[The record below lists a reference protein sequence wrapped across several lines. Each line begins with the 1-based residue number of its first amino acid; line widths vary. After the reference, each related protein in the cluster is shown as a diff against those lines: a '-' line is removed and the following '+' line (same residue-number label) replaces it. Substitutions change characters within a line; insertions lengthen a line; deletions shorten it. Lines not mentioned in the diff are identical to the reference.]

1 MNINLNQKNMKT
13 EQATNSNHSESNPVK
28 KPAFQYVLSTSIGV
42 LLIILLAA
50 SAYYGI
56 FSS

>member
-1 MNINLNQKNMKT
+1 MKT
-13 EQATNSNHSESNPVK
+13 EEVKDSNMTESNPVK

-42 LLIILLAA
+42 ILIITLAA

-56 FSS
+56 FRF